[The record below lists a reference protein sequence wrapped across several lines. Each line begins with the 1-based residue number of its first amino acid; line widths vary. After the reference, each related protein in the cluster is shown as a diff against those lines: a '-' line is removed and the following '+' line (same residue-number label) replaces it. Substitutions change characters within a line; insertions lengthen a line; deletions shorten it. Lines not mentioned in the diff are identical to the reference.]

1 MTAISGSRVT
11 IKLPL
16 NRDHLAVAS
25 LISTKLKAT
34 ADIVKKVEME
44 VLVLQ
49 PQTGMRPTIQQDK
62 QAIRYG

>member
-16 NRDHLAVAS
+16 NRDHLAAAS

-44 VLVLQ
+44 VLAADANRNA
-49 PQTGMRPTIQQDK
+49 TYNSAG
-62 QAIRYG
+62 